1 MPNIA
6 NPVSTVAPKITAA
19 ALQRVREL
27 VQAAGNPALKLRVS
41 VEGGGCSGF
50 KYGFGLDADQAA
62 DDYVLER
69 DGVALL
75 VDRVSLPYLAGAEV
89 DYVDEFSGAQFVVHN
104 PNATATC
111 GCGNSFVA

>member
-1 MPNIA
+1 MPNPSMSA
-6 NPVSTVAPKITAA
+6 STSEPKISAA

-50 KYGFGLDADQAA
+50 KYGFGLDAEQAA
-62 DDYVLER
+62 DDFVLER

-75 VDRVSLPYLAGAEV
+75 VDRVSLPYLEGAEV
-89 DYVDEFSGAQFVVHN
+89 DYVEQFTGAQFVVHN
-104 PNATATC
+104 PNAKATC
-111 GCGNSFVA
+111 GCGSSFVA